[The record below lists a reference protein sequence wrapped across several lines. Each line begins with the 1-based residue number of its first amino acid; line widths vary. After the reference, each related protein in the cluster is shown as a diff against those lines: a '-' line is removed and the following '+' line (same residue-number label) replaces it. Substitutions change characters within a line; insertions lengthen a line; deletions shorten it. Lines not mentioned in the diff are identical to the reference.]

1 MAFLQAIKAHI
12 TRFARSTSSW
22 YQCLP
27 RRVKRGLTIVFVAF
41 ALFLAIDLIF
51 PLHTDI
57 KYSRLILSGDGK
69 LLNASLSTDQQWRMK
84 AELQEVNPLLIKTL
98 IYKEDRWFRF
108 HPGVNPVAIAR
119 ALWQNVSHGKRVSG
133 ASTITMQVARMLE
146 PRERTL
152 FNKLIE
158 CFRAFQLEMHCS
170 KNEILGL
177 YINLLPYG
185 GNVQGVKAASFLY
198 FGQEPQALSL
208 AQVVTLAIIPNDP
221 NHLNLGRH
229 NTAIVKQRNIWLK
242 KLGTYHLFEQK
253 AMLDAIDE
261 PLTARRYEAP
271 KLVPHLARLLAARYP
286 AKPVIH
292 TFIDVRLQDFIEN
305 TVSNEVMMY
314 RGMGVGNAAVVLVDN
329 RKHAVVAYV
338 GSAGFLENQYQ
349 GQVDGAASL
358 RSPGSA
364 LKPFLYALAMDRGFI
379 TPKTI
384 LQDIPQNFNG
394 YRPQNYDETFRGRLP
409 ASQALA
415 LSLNIPAVDL
425 ANRVGADLFNEKLSR
440 GGLKWIGARRKSLGL
455 SVVLGGCG
463 VTLSEL
469 TSLYSSLACG
479 GMNYRLKFTT
489 DDAAQAPVV
498 LFSPQSS
505 WMITEILTGLKRPDL
520 PNNFENS
527 VNLPHIAWKTGT
539 SYGRRDAWSIG
550 YNPEYTVGIW
560 VGNFDGTGVPELS
573 GADFATPI
581 LFKIFNYLAYN
592 QKPAWFKRPA
602 GLDFRLVCAESGLPP
617 SEGCNTLVMDDYIP
631 AVSPNRKCD
640 HQVPVFVNEAG
651 NMSYCR
657 SCLPSAGYRTDYFP
671 NMSPGLIAFYEDEQI
686 PYRKIPPHNPQCN
699 RVYHNDSPV
708 ITSLTEGKEY
718 ILYAG
723 AKQQLQLAFT
733 ATSDVNKVYWYINDK
748 FYKEAVRGQKLFF
761 TPEAGII
768 KISCSDDKGRNTD
781 IQVKVSFL

>member
-1 MAFLQAIKAHI
+1 MALLQAFNAYTI
-12 TRFARSTSSW
+12 RFARWIYSRFM
-22 YQCLP
+22 CLP
-27 RRVKRGLTIVFVAF
+27 LYVKRGLTTIFLALL
-41 ALFLAIDLIF
+41 LFLVIDFIF
-51 PLHTDI
+51 PMHTDI
-57 KYSRLILSGDGK
+57 RYSRLILSGDGK
-69 LLNASLSTDQQWRMK
+69 LLNAALSTDQQWRMK
-84 AELQEVNPLLIKTL
+84 AEIEEVNPMLIKTL

-119 ALWQNVSHGKRVSG
+119 ALWQNMSHGKRVSG

-152 FNKLIE
+152 LNKLVE
-158 CFRAFQLEMHCS
+158 CFRALQLEMHYS
-170 KNEILGL
+170 KNEILEL

-185 GNVQGVKAASFLY
+185 GNVQGVKAASFLF

-208 AQVVTLAIIPNDP
+208 AQVVTLAIVPNDP

-229 NTAIVKQRNIWLK
+229 NAAIVKQRNTWLR
-242 KLGTYHLFEQK
+242 KLGKYGLFEPK
-253 AMLDAIDE
+253 AMLDALEE

-271 KLVPHLARLLAARYP
+271 KQVPHLARLLAGKYP
-286 AKPVIH
+286 SKPVIQ
-292 TFIDVRLQDFIEN
+292 TFINPGLQDFIEN
-305 TVSNEVMMY
+305 TLRNEVMMY

-338 GSAGFLENQYQ
+338 GSAGFHENQYQ

-364 LKPFLYALAMDRGFI
+364 LKPFLYALAMDRGLI

-394 YRPQNYDETFRGRLP
+394 YRPLNYDETFRGRLP

-440 GGLKWIGARRKSLGL
+440 GGLTWIGARRKSLGL
-455 SVVLGGCG
+455 SVILGGCG

-469 TSLYSSLACG
+469 TSLYTSLACG
-479 GMNYRLKFTT
+479 GMNYSLRFSI
-489 DDAAQAPVV
+489 DDDSPAPVV
-498 LFSPQSS
+498 LFSPQAT

-520 PNNFENS
+520 PNNFENT

-550 YNPEYTVGIW
+550 YNPDYTVGVW
-560 VGNFDGTGVPELS
+560 VGNFDGSGVPELS
-573 GADFATPI
+573 GADFATPV
-581 LFKIFNYLAYN
+581 LFKIFNYLAFN

-617 SEGCNTLVMDDYIP
+617 SEGCTTLVMDDFIP
-631 AVSPNRKCD
+631 SVSPNRKCD

-651 NMSYCR
+651 NISYCR
-657 SCLPSAGYRTDYFP
+657 SCLPQAGYRTDYFP
-671 NMSPGLIAFYEDEQI
+671 NLSPGIIAFYEDEQI

-708 ITSLTEGKEY
+708 ITSLTDGKEY
-718 ILYAG
+718 ILYAE

-748 FYKEAVRGQKLFF
+748 FYKEAVRGQKIFF
-761 TPEAGII
+761 TPEPGIV